1 MVGSPSE
8 THPDGRQVFGS
19 SMLLRARIAEVGRVV
34 RKMETCRIVFQK
46 TGARGINNFIT
57 DHVS

>member
-1 MVGSPSE
+1 
-8 THPDGRQVFGS
+8 
-19 SMLLRARIAEVGRVV
+19 MLLRARIAEVGRVV